1 MLAAHLDKKS
11 PLGLKL
17 MKQLIDNGLEQS
29 KETALCN
36 ELMAIATHSQSQD
49 WIEGLA
55 AFAENVSQNLP
66 GAN

>member
-1 MLAAHLDKKS
+1 MLAAHLGEKS

-17 MKQLIDNGLEQS
+17 MKQLIDNSLEQP

-49 WIEGLA
+49 WIEVLA
-55 AFAENVSQNLP
+55 TFAEKRKP
-66 GAN
+66 KFTGR